1 MVANM
6 QLYTI
11 GYSKKTA
18 EEFFNILRDNG
29 VKQIVDIR
37 RHNTNQLAGF
47 TKKSDLPWF
56 LDTIAGI
63 GYSHELSLAPSEELM
78 RAYRKEGLPSLRS
91 SCAPSSPS
99 ARCPSLSTAPPSSAQ
114 SPTPTPA
121 TALWLRNIWPS
132 TATSKSCT
140 SRELPREHLPDGHTH
155 DHDAQHE
162 HEPGF
167 GFVGVALVVLGVAE

>member
-29 VKQIVDIR
+29 VKQVVDIR

-63 GYSHELSLAPSEELM
+63 DYSHELSLAPSEELM
-78 RAYRKEGLPSLRS
+78 RAYRKEGLPFDEFAKQLR
-91 SCAPSSPS
+91 AEFAEREMPKLIDGS
-99 ARCPSLSTAPPSSAQ
+99 ALLCSEPKPDTCHRSVAAQ
-114 SPTPTPA
+114 YLA
-121 TALWLRNIWPS
+121 E
-132 TATSKSCT
+132 KGDV
-140 SRELPREHLPDGHTH
+140 EVVHL
-155 DHDAQHE
+155 
-162 HEPGF
+162 
-167 GFVGVALVVLGVAE
+167 

>member
-18 EEFFNILRDNG
+18 KEFFNILRDNG

-63 GYSHELSLAPSEELM
+63 DYSHELSLAPSEELM
-78 RAYRKEGLPSLRS
+78 RAYRKEGLPFDTFAKRLR
-91 SCAPSSPS
+91 AEYAKRTMPKLIDGS
-99 ARCPSLSTAPPSSAQ
+99 ALLCSEPD
-114 SPTPTPA
+114 PA
-121 TALWLRNIWPS
+121 VCHRSVAADYL
-132 TATSKSCT
+132 A
-140 SRELPREHLPDGHTH
+140 EHGDF
-155 DHDAQHE
+155 E
-162 HEPGF
+162 
-167 GFVGVALVVLGVAE
+167 VVHL

>member
-78 RAYRKEGLPSLRS
+78 RAYRKEGLPFDEFAKQLR
-91 SCAPSSPS
+91 AEFAEREMPKLIDGS
-99 ARCPSLSTAPPSSAQ
+99 ALLCSEPKPDTCHRSVAAQ
-114 SPTPTPA
+114 YLA
-121 TALWLRNIWPS
+121 E
-132 TATSKSCT
+132 KGDV
-140 SRELPREHLPDGHTH
+140 EVVHL
-155 DHDAQHE
+155 
-162 HEPGF
+162 
-167 GFVGVALVVLGVAE
+167 

>member
-78 RAYRKEGLPSLRS
+78 RAYRKEGLPFDEFAKQLR
-91 SCAPSSPS
+91 AEFAEREMPKLIDGS
-99 ARCPSLSTAPPSSAQ
+99 ALLCSEPKPDTCHRSVAVQYLAE
-114 SPTPTPA
+114 
-121 TALWLRNIWPS
+121 
-132 TATSKSCT
+132 KGDV
-140 SRELPREHLPDGHTH
+140 EVVHL
-155 DHDAQHE
+155 
-162 HEPGF
+162 
-167 GFVGVALVVLGVAE
+167 

>member
-18 EEFFNILRDNG
+18 KEFFNILRDNG
-29 VKQIVDIR
+29 VKQIMDIR

-63 GYSHELSLAPSEELM
+63 DYSHELSLAPSEELM
-78 RAYRKEGLPSLRS
+78 RAYRKEGLPFDEFAKQLR
-91 SCAPSSPS
+91 AEFAEREMPKLIDGS
-99 ARCPSLSTAPPSSAQ
+99 ALLCSEPD
-114 SPTPTPA
+114 PA
-121 TALWLRNIWPS
+121 ECHRSVAAEYL
-132 TATSKSCT
+132 AEKGDV
-140 SRELPREHLPDGHTH
+140 EVVHL
-155 DHDAQHE
+155 
-162 HEPGF
+162 
-167 GFVGVALVVLGVAE
+167 

>member
-78 RAYRKEGLPSLRS
+78 RAYRKEGLPFDEFAKQLR
-91 SCAPSSPS
+91 AELAEREMPKLIDGS
-99 ARCPSLSTAPPSSAQ
+99 ALLCSEPD
-114 SPTPTPA
+114 PA
-121 TALWLRNIWPS
+121 VCHRSVAADYL
-132 TATSKSCT
+132 A
-140 SRELPREHLPDGHTH
+140 EHGDF
-155 DHDAQHE
+155 E
-162 HEPGF
+162 
-167 GFVGVALVVLGVAE
+167 VVHL

>member
-18 EEFFNILRDNG
+18 KEFFNILRDNG
-29 VKQIVDIR
+29 VKQIMDIR

-63 GYSHELSLAPSEELM
+63 DYSHELSLAPSEELM
-78 RAYRKEGLPSLRS
+78 RAYRKEGLPFDEFAKQLR
-91 SCAPSSPS
+91 AEFAEREMPKLIDGS
-99 ARCPSLSTAPPSSAQ
+99 ALLCSEPKPDTCHRSVAAQ
-114 SPTPTPA
+114 YLA
-121 TALWLRNIWPS
+121 E
-132 TATSKSCT
+132 KGDV
-140 SRELPREHLPDGHTH
+140 EVVHL
-155 DHDAQHE
+155 
-162 HEPGF
+162 
-167 GFVGVALVVLGVAE
+167 

>member
-63 GYSHELSLAPSEELM
+63 GYSHELPLAPSEDLM
-78 RAYRKEGLPSLRS
+78 RAYRKEGLPFDTFAKRLR
-91 SCAPSSPS
+91 AEYAKRTMPKLIDGS
-99 ARCPSLSTAPPSSAQ
+99 ALLCSEPNPDTCHRSVAAQ
-114 SPTPTPA
+114 YLA
-121 TALWLRNIWPS
+121 
-132 TATSKSCT
+132 
-140 SRELPREHLPDGHTH
+140 EHGDF
-155 DHDAQHE
+155 E
-162 HEPGF
+162 
-167 GFVGVALVVLGVAE
+167 VVHL

>member
-18 EEFFNILRDNG
+18 EEFFSILRDNG

-47 TKKSDLPWF
+47 TKESDLPWF

-63 GYSHELSLAPSEELM
+63 DYSHELSLAPSEELM
-78 RAYRKEGLPSLRS
+78 RAYRKEGLPFDEFAKQLR
-91 SCAPSSPS
+91 AEFAEREMPKLIDGS
-99 ARCPSLSTAPPSSAQ
+99 ALLCSEPKPDTCHRSVAAQ
-114 SPTPTPA
+114 YLA
-121 TALWLRNIWPS
+121 E
-132 TATSKSCT
+132 KGDV
-140 SRELPREHLPDGHTH
+140 EVVHL
-155 DHDAQHE
+155 
-162 HEPGF
+162 
-167 GFVGVALVVLGVAE
+167 

>member
-63 GYSHELSLAPSEELM
+63 DYSHELSLAPSEELM
-78 RAYRKEGLPSLRS
+78 RAYRKEGLPFDEFAKQLR
-91 SCAPSSPS
+91 AEFAEREMPKLIDGS
-99 ARCPSLSTAPPSSAQ
+99 ALLCSEPKPDTCHRSVAAQ
-114 SPTPTPA
+114 YLA
-121 TALWLRNIWPS
+121 E
-132 TATSKSCT
+132 KGDV
-140 SRELPREHLPDGHTH
+140 EVVHL
-155 DHDAQHE
+155 
-162 HEPGF
+162 
-167 GFVGVALVVLGVAE
+167 

>member
-29 VKQIVDIR
+29 VKQVVDIR

-63 GYSHELSLAPSEELM
+63 DYSHELSLAPSEELM
-78 RAYRKEGLPSLRS
+78 RAYRKEGLPFDEFAKQLR
-91 SCAPSSPS
+91 AEFAEREMPKLIDGS
-99 ARCPSLSTAPPSSAQ
+99 ALLCSEPDPDTCHRSVAAEYLAE
-114 SPTPTPA
+114 
-121 TALWLRNIWPS
+121 
-132 TATSKSCT
+132 KGDV
-140 SRELPREHLPDGHTH
+140 EVVHL
-155 DHDAQHE
+155 
-162 HEPGF
+162 
-167 GFVGVALVVLGVAE
+167 

>member
-11 GYSKKTA
+11 AYSKKTA

-56 LDTIAGI
+56 LSTIAGI

-78 RAYRKEGLPSLRS
+78 RAYRKEGLPFDEFAKQLR
-91 SCAPSSPS
+91 AEFAEREMPKLIDGS
-99 ARCPSLSTAPPSSAQ
+99 ALLCSEPDPDVCHRSVAADYLA
-114 SPTPTPA
+114 
-121 TALWLRNIWPS
+121 
-132 TATSKSCT
+132 
-140 SRELPREHLPDGHTH
+140 EHGDF
-155 DHDAQHE
+155 E
-162 HEPGF
+162 
-167 GFVGVALVVLGVAE
+167 VVHL

>member
-78 RAYRKEGLPSLRS
+78 RAYRKEGLPFDEFAKQLR
-91 SCAPSSPS
+91 AELAEREMPKLIDGS
-99 ARCPSLSTAPPSSAQ
+99 ALLCSEPNPDTCHRSVAAQ
-114 SPTPTPA
+114 YLA
-121 TALWLRNIWPS
+121 E
-132 TATSKSCT
+132 KGDV
-140 SRELPREHLPDGHTH
+140 EVVHL
-155 DHDAQHE
+155 
-162 HEPGF
+162 
-167 GFVGVALVVLGVAE
+167 